1 MKYEVIIP
9 ESVYLELDK
18 EAKYYESKQENL
30 GLSFVLM
37 WEETMKQLKQT
48 PLMFQIKQQQ
58 LRSIK
63 LQRFP
68 YLLIFEVIE
77 NKVFVYRLIQ
87 AQKNPKQIFKK

>member
-30 GLSFVLM
+30 GVSFILM
-37 WEETMKQLKQT
+37 WEASMKQLKQT
-48 PLMFQIKQQQ
+48 PLLFQIKHQQ

-63 LQRFP
+63 MQRFP
-68 YLLIFEVIE
+68 YLLIFEVID

-87 AQKNPKQIFKK
+87 GQKNPKKIFKK